1 MIRLSANLGFLW
13 TGQPLPDAIRR
24 AKAAGV
30 DAVELHWPYAEDRAA
45 VKAALDETGLPLI
58 GLNTSKG
65 GDGMLGLSARPGR
78 EADARAA
85 VDQAFDWAGAL
96 GARAVHVM
104 AGRAEG
110 PAAARA
116 FEATLNHACDR
127 AAAIGALALIEP
139 LNPTDAPGY
148 FLRDLAHAVEIVG
161 AMGRPELRIMFDV
174 YHQQLTGGDLI
185 RRFAAHRAL
194 IGHVQIAAAPSRRE
208 PDEGE
213 IAYDRLLP
221 ALGWDG
227 WVGAEYRPRATV
239 EEGLGWMAAI
249 RAACA

>member
-13 TGQPLPDAIRR
+13 TGLPLPDAIRR
-24 AKAAGV
+24 AKAVGF
-30 DAVELHWPYAEDRAA
+30 DAVEFHWPYAEDRGA
-45 VKAALDETGLPLI
+45 VKAALEETGLPLV
-58 GLNTSKG
+58 GLNASKG
-65 GDGMLGLSARPGR
+65 GDGMFGLTALTGR
-78 EADARAA
+78 EAEAREAI
-85 VDQAFDWAGAL
+85 DQAFDWAAGL

-110 PAAARA
+110 ADAARA
-116 FEATLNHACDR
+116 YAANLRHACDR
-127 AAAIGALALIEP
+127 AAATGTVVLIEP

-148 FLRDLAHAVEIVG
+148 FLRDLSHAAEVVAAI
-161 AMGRPELRIMFDV
+161 GRPELKIMFDV

-221 ALGWDG
+221 ALDWDG
-227 WVGAEYRPRATV
+227 WIGAEYRPRTTV
-239 EEGLGWMAAI
+239 EAGLDWMAAI

>member
-13 TGQPLPDAIRR
+13 AGLPLPDAIRR
-24 AKAAGV
+24 AKAAGF
-30 DAVELHWPYAEDRAA
+30 DAVEFHWPYAEDRAA
-45 VKAALDETGLPLI
+45 VKAALEETGLPLI
-58 GLNTSKG
+58 GLNTVRG
-65 GDGMLGLSARPGR
+65 GDGMFGLSALPGR

-85 VDQAFDWAGAL
+85 IDQAFDWAAAL

-110 PAAARA
+110 PEAARA
-116 FEATLNHACDR
+116 FAANLRHACDR
-127 AAAIGALALIEP
+127 AAETDATALIEP

-148 FLRDLAHAVEIVG
+148 FLRDLAHAAEVTAQV
-161 AMGRPELRIMFDV
+161 GRPELKIMFDV

-185 RRFAAHRAL
+185 RRFAAHRDV

-213 IAYDRLLP
+213 VAYYRLLP
-221 ALGWDG
+221 ALAWDG
-227 WVGAEYRPRATV
+227 WVGAEYRPRTTV
-239 EEGLGWMAAI
+239 EAGLGWMAAV
-249 RAACA
+249 RAACG